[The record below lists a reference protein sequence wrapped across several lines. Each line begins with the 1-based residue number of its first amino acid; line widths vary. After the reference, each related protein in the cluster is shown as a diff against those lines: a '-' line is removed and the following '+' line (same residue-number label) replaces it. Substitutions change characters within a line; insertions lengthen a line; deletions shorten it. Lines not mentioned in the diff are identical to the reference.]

1 MDYINFNI
9 IVYQC
14 YDWVL
19 LCSELLQ
26 ESESTGR
33 QQEQRQSP
41 EETGM
46 CVCGGGD
53 EVWVDVHPCVCVWGY
68 VQSPEATGVCGGV
81 GGGGVECACIWVCV
95 SR

>member
-1 MDYINFNI
+1 MFDR
-9 IVYQC
+9 
-14 YDWVL
+14 VL

-33 QQEQRQSP
+33 QQEQRQP

-53 EVWVDVHPCVCVWGY
+53 GVRVDVHPCVCRWDGVRVDVHPCVCV
-68 VQSPEATGVCGGV
+68 
-81 GGGGVECACIWVCV
+81 
-95 SR
+95 

>member
-1 MDYINFNI
+1 M
-9 IVYQC
+9 
-14 YDWVL
+14 VL

-46 CVCGGGD
+46 CVCGGGTRCGWMCIH
-53 EVWVDVHPCVCVWGY
+53 VCVYRWVGMYSLLKKLVCVCVWRGEELWVD
-68 VQSPEATGVCGGV
+68 VQGGRIHVRVC
-81 GGGGVECACIWVCV
+81 
-95 SR
+95 R

>member
-1 MDYINFNI
+1 M
-9 IVYQC
+9 YQC

-19 LCSELLQ
+19 LCSKLLQ

-46 CVCGGGD
+46 CVCVWRGD
-53 EVWVDVHPCVCVWGY
+53 EVRVDVDP
-68 VQSPEATGVCGGV
+68 
-81 GGGGVECACIWVCV
+81 CACV
-95 SR
+95 

>member
-1 MDYINFNI
+1 MGNDSDYISSSI

-46 CVCGGGD
+46 YVCVWRWD
-53 EVWVDVHPCVCVWGY
+53 EVWVDVHPYVCV
-68 VQSPEATGVCGGV
+68 
-81 GGGGVECACIWVCV
+81 
-95 SR
+95 

>member
-1 MDYINFNI
+1 MNDSDYISYNI

-33 QQEQRQSP
+33 QQEQRQFP
-41 EETGM
+41 EKTGE
-46 CVCGGGD
+46 CVWKGD
-53 EVWVDVHPCVCVWGY
+53 EVWVDVHSCVY
-68 VQSPEATGVCGGV
+68 V
-81 GGGGVECACIWVCV
+81 
-95 SR
+95 

>member
-1 MDYINFNI
+1 MGNDSDYISHNI

-14 YDWVL
+14 CDWVL

-41 EETGM
+41 EETGICVWRGTRCGWM
-46 CVCGGGD
+46 CIHVCVCR
-53 EVWVDVHPCVCVWGY
+53 WVVMYCLLKKL
-68 VQSPEATGVCGGV
+68 
-81 GGGGVECACIWVCV
+81 VCV
-95 SR
+95 SVGGS